1 MTKLIGLFKQFFK
14 FGIVGVINTVSSWL
28 FYYPLV
34 FIHVNYIIATTI
46 AYILSSIIGYC
57 LNNKWVFKKKIHDH
71 NSVIKYY
78 VVYGSSYL
86 INVGAMYLWVDVLH
100 ISKYLA
106 PILTLLITVPYN
118 FIFSKLWV
126 FTKKENKYIKDASKY
141 HTFAICAYKESPYL
155 EDAIK
160 SIKNQSIKSN
170 IIMASSTRNK
180 HIDKLAKKY
189 NIKVYYRD
197 GKSDIQDDWNFA
209 VSKTKTELVTVAHQ
223 DDLYGEYYLENILS
237 NYTGKETMLFTDNYY
252 RVNDKDINNKN
263 LIVKRILRIPLRI
276 PLLNR
281 VKWIRKMTLR
291 FGNTVQCPSVT
302 YNRNLIKG
310 DIFTSELRYCLD
322 WDTFYKIYGMKGI
335 VRYIPLKLMS
345 YRISDEATTKESI
358 VNDTRYKEDNIMFK
372 KMWPDFIVK
381 LIMKKYTSSYNV
393 YDNKNK

>member
-126 FTKKENKYIKDASKY
+126 FTKKENK
-141 HTFAICAYKESPYL
+141 
-155 EDAIK
+155 
-160 SIKNQSIKSN
+160 
-170 IIMASSTRNK
+170 
-180 HIDKLAKKY
+180 
-189 NIKVYYRD
+189 
-197 GKSDIQDDWNFA
+197 
-209 VSKTKTELVTVAHQ
+209 
-223 DDLYGEYYLENILS
+223 
-237 NYTGKETMLFTDNYY
+237 
-252 RVNDKDINNKN
+252 
-263 LIVKRILRIPLRI
+263 
-276 PLLNR
+276 
-281 VKWIRKMTLR
+281 
-291 FGNTVQCPSVT
+291 
-302 YNRNLIKG
+302 
-310 DIFTSELRYCLD
+310 
-322 WDTFYKIYGMKGI
+322 
-335 VRYIPLKLMS
+335 
-345 YRISDEATTKESI
+345 
-358 VNDTRYKEDNIMFK
+358 
-372 KMWPDFIVK
+372 
-381 LIMKKYTSSYNV
+381 
-393 YDNKNK
+393 

>member
-1 MTKLIGLFKQFFK
+1 
-14 FGIVGVINTVSSWL
+14 
-28 FYYPLV
+28 
-34 FIHVNYIIATTI
+34 
-46 AYILSSIIGYC
+46 
-57 LNNKWVFKKKIHDH
+57 
-71 NSVIKYY
+71 
-78 VVYGSSYL
+78 
-86 INVGAMYLWVDVLH
+86 
-100 ISKYLA
+100 
-106 PILTLLITVPYN
+106 
-118 FIFSKLWV
+118 
-126 FTKKENKYIKDASKY
+126 
-141 HTFAICAYKESPYL
+141 
-155 EDAIK
+155 
-160 SIKNQSIKSN
+160 
-170 IIMASSTRNK
+170 
-180 HIDKLAKKY
+180 
-189 NIKVYYRD
+189 
-197 GKSDIQDDWNFA
+197 
-209 VSKTKTELVTVAHQ
+209 
-223 DDLYGEYYLENILS
+223 
-237 NYTGKETMLFTDNYY
+237 MLFTDNYY
-252 RVNDKDINNKN
+252 RINDKDINNKN

-381 LIMKKYTSSYNV
+381 MIMKKYTSSYNV